1 MTEIDAA
8 KKATFDYETDGI
20 FVLNDNQRMKQLY
33 FAYGDCSVATEF
45 KGYMGKING
54 NRVITTCISPDQKN
68 DNGSPKPY
76 TVTCYSIPQQYAG
89 IWKNILNS
97 FSYLKFRFFL
107 NQINPV
113 NIQRNIQCRLLTI
126 NLD

>member
-8 KKATFDYETDGI
+8 KKATF
-20 FVLNDNQRMKQLY
+20 
-33 FAYGDCSVATEF
+33 AYGDCPVATEF